1 MEVITIDS
9 VAFNR
14 IMARFDKIE
23 QFIIEKKKQNPLTEV
38 WLDVS
43 DACNLLKISKR
54 TLQTYRDNRIISYSR
69 VANKIYFKAS
79 DIEKHL
85 NDNYLAVSNKRRF
98 RY

>member
-1 MEVITIDS
+1 MEVITMDAM
-9 VAFNR
+9 AFKQ
-14 IMARFDKIE
+14 IMARFDKLE

-43 DACNLLKISKR
+43 DACNLLKVSKR
-54 TLQTYRDNRIISYSR
+54 TLQSYRDKRIISYSR
-69 VANKIYFKAS
+69 VANKIYYKAS

-85 NDNYLAVSNKRRF
+85 NDNYLEVTNKRRF

>member
-1 MEVITIDS
+1 MEVITMEA
-9 VAFNR
+9 VVFKQ
-14 IMARFDKIE
+14 IMARFDKLE
-23 QFIIEKKKQNPLTEV
+23 QFIIEKKKLNPLTEV

-54 TLQTYRDNRIISYSR
+54 TLQSYRDNKIISYSR
-69 VANKIYFKAS
+69 VSNKIYFKAT

-85 NDNYLAVSNKRRF
+85 NDNYLEVSNKRRF